1 LDATLRQ
8 EVAAFSNDLRRV
20 GAAGATAGGAVAGIS
35 GDGGMRAGQ
44 VSLEFYQKKR
54 RWPFAPENIP
64 WEVWTI
70 RTDLVHFANEHERQ
84 HWQEK
89 VGEMLADKVMY
100 IAEVMNLNLISFFM
114 CHILIESTTQ
124 SCRCFSRLNKVVYNK
139 SHSILSLNVVIY
151 QMEKAL
157 YE

>member
-1 LDATLRQ
+1 MRQ

-20 GAAGATAGGAVAGIS
+20 GAAGPAS
-35 GDGGMRAGQ
+35 GDGGIRAGQ

-100 IAEVMNLNLISFFM
+100 IAEVSNLDIDVTANPSVRFIGLKI
-114 CHILIESTTQ
+114 
-124 SCRCFSRLNKVVYNK
+124 
-139 SHSILSLNVVIY
+139 
-151 QMEKAL
+151 
-157 YE
+157 